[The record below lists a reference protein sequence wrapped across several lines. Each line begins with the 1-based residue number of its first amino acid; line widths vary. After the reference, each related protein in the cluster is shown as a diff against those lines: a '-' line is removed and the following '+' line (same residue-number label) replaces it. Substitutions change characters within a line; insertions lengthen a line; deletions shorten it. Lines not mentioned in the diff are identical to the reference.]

1 VPLSGFLNLSADS
14 WLNLRF
20 AALFRA
26 ATVPGTPLQSVPLAR
41 IACPSRDALAPL
53 QLSTRVPRRA
63 ARALSPT
70 VSADSHAFTRLP
82 GVPGRLCPPFPP
94 TRRPASRAELGS
106 NDELAAYRELRL
118 LRSVLPLTNPFAT
131 DASCPPS
138 AAVTLLGF
146 FPSRV
151 FSDHASNPRPARTR
165 RFEHAPCTRRHKT
178 RDPEELCNPEGLL
191 RPPDPGGAHLKC
203 RSTQANSVGGFQPLC
218 EASPDHLS
226 VASSPPM
233 VFRAAGEPAA
243 PDLRSL

>member
-1 VPLSGFLNLSADS
+1 VSLSRRAGSPAVIHPRATPRRPRLITA
-14 WLNLRF
+14 RF
-20 AALFRA
+20 CRLARFRA
-26 ATVPGTPLQSVPLAR
+26 SAWRPRTTMPALSSDPKASVP
-41 IACPSRDALAPL
+41 D
-53 QLSTRVPRRA
+53 
-63 ARALSPT
+63 
-70 VSADSHAFTRLP
+70 
-82 GVPGRLCPPFPP
+82 
-94 TRRPASRAELGS
+94 ELGS

-165 RFEHAPCTRRHKT
+165 RLEHAPCTRRHKA
-178 RDPEELCNPEGLL
+178 RDPEELCNPERLL
-191 RPPDPGGAHLKC
+191 RPPDPGGTHLKC
-203 RSTQANSVGGFQPLC
+203 RSTQANSVGSFQPLC
-218 EASPDHLS
+218 EAGLDHLS